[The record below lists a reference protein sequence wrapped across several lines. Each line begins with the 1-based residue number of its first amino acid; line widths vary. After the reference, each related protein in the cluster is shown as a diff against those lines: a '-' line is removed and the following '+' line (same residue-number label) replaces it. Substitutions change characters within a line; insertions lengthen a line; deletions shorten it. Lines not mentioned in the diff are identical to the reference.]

1 LRVQLNDRDARLA
14 TATWLVTALLAAAA
28 GVAPAHAQPV
38 APAEAPDAA
47 QPSESASGKLSVR
60 AASDFAAYADSD
72 HVFVLTPSLSATIAK
87 PTAGWSVGGQYLV
100 DAVSAASV
108 DIVSTASRN
117 WREIRQAGGLDASY
131 KPGAFGLAAHGALS
145 VEPDYVGWSAGA
157 VASQDLLDQ
166 NVTLSLG
173 LSHGHDVAGR
183 SGTPFSVFSRTLD
196 RENVKAGVTLVLDA
210 ATLATFMLDASLE
223 HGDPSK
229 PYRYVPLFAPGV
241 AVPRGASIDQ
251 VNELRASARPLEQL
265 PLQRD
270 RFAIA
275 AGLAHRFEASTL
287 RVDERLYAD
296 TWALLAT
303 TTDARYLI
311 DCGRSVELGPHLRLH
326 AQTAVNFWQRGFV
339 LQPGFDVPALRT
351 GDREL
356 GPLVAAT
363 LGMSVR
369 FRLGPA
375 GDRDQWR
382 LGLDINVAE
391 TRYLDDIY
399 LTHRLSAYS
408 ALSLEAQL

>member
-1 LRVQLNDRDARLA
+1 VRVQLNAGCVRLVA
-14 TATWLVTALLAAAA
+14 AIWLGAALLAPTAE
-28 GVAPAHAQPV
+28 VARAHAQ
-38 APAEAPDAA
+38 AIEPAHE
-47 QPSESASGKLSVR
+47 QPSEPASGKLSVR

-72 HVFVLTPSLSATIAK
+72 HVFVLTPSLSATISK

-117 WREIRQAGGLDASY
+117 WREIRQAGALDASY

-145 VEPDYVGWSAGA
+145 VEPDYTGWSAGA
-157 VASQDLLDQ
+157 VASQDVLDQ

-173 LSHGHDVAGR
+173 FSHGHDVAGR

-196 RENVKAGVTLVLDA
+196 RENVKGGATLVLDA
-210 ATLATFMLDASLE
+210 ATLATCMLDVSIE

-229 PYRYVPLFAPGV
+229 PYRYIPLFAPGV

-251 VNELRASARPLEQL
+251 VNELRTSARPLEQL

-270 RFAIA
+270 RFALA
-275 AGLAHRFEASTL
+275 AGVAHRFDTATL

-311 DCGRSVELGPHLRLH
+311 DWGRSVELGPHLRLH
-326 AQTAVNFWQRGFV
+326 AQTAVNFWQRGYV
-339 LQPGFDVPALRT
+339 LHPGFDVPALRT

-356 GPLVAAT
+356 GSLLAGT
-363 LGMSVR
+363 LGMTVR

-375 GDRDQWR
+375 GYPDQWR

-391 TRYLDDIY
+391 TRYLDALY
-399 LTHRLSAYS
+399 LTRRLSAYS